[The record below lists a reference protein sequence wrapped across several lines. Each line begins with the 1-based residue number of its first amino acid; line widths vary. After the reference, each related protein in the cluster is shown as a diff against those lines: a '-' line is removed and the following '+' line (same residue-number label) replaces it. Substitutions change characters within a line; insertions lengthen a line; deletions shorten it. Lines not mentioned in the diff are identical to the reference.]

1 MKLEIKN
8 SQAKNKRFVAI
19 FTDDKGKRSN
29 GQSPKS
35 QAIRPQGKK
44 VNFGLKNPKI
54 GTYIDKGDK
63 VMRKNY
69 IARHE
74 ATEKKFYSDPMR
86 PATLSRFVLWG
97 ESTSL
102 KQNIENYKKK
112 FNLL

>member
-1 MKLEIKN
+1 MN
-8 SQAKNKRFVAI
+8 
-19 FTDDKGKRSN
+19 KGKT
-29 GQSPKS
+29 
-35 QAIRPQGKK
+35 KK

-69 IARHE
+69 IKRHE

-102 KQNIENYKKK
+102 KQNIDNYKKK
-112 FNLL
+112 FNLS

>member
-8 SQAKNKRFVAI
+8 SQAKNKRFVAV
-19 FTDDKGKRSN
+19 FTDEKGKS
-29 GQSPKS
+29 
-35 QAIRPQGKK
+35 KK

-54 GTYIDKGDK
+54 GTYIDTGSRPAREGDK

-86 PATLSRFVLWG
+86 PATLSRFILWG
-97 ESTSL
+97 DSTSL
-102 KQNIENYKKK
+102 KQNIDNYKKK
-112 FNLL
+112 YNLS